1 MTYEEFKKE
10 REVYEYLAH
19 PTDED
24 FKRYTSAFIS
34 WAATVLRSIEERHGR
49 LK

>member
-10 REVYEYLAH
+10 REAYKHLAH
-19 PTDED
+19 PADDD

-34 WAATVLRSIEERHGR
+34 WTATVLRSVEERHGR